1 MGHFGLGRIPLFNE
15 NATYGFGQWAV
26 ETYRCKPFGLA
37 EPKRWMS

>member
-1 MGHFGLGRIPLFNE
+1 MGHLGLGRIPLFNE